1 MDPIEEHRLS
11 FGTVAQAYQQSR
23 PSYPAEA
30 LTWAIGTAPGRVVD
44 LGAGTG
50 QLTRV
55 ALAAGFEVV
64 PVEPDPAMR
73 AALDA
78 ATSGAVARE
87 GSAESI
93 PLPDGYADAVVVGTA
108 YHWFDRERAH
118 PEIARVLRPGG
129 VLAPLWNDRDTTVA
143 WVGALEEIIR
153 SAQFHRGRLIGDLD
167 FGPLFG
173 PAERAEFRHGVTQT
187 PQGLVDLIATRSW
200 YLVASE
206 DERQR
211 LRGEVRELCAT
222 HPDLAGRDSFELPY
236 VTTACRT
243 VRR

>member
-1 MDPIEEHRLS
+1 MEPIEEHRLS
-11 FGTVAQAYQQSR
+11 FGAAAQTYQQSR
-23 PSYPAEA
+23 PSYPTDA

-64 PVEPDPAMR
+64 AVEPDPGMR

-78 ATSGAVARE
+78 ATPGTVALA

-108 YHWFDRERAH
+108 YHWFDKERAH
-118 PEIARVLRPGG
+118 PEIIRVLRPGG
-129 VLAPLWNDRDTTVA
+129 VFAPMRNDRDVSVD
-143 WVGALEEIIR
+143 WVRQLDVIIR
-153 SAQFHRGRLIGDLD
+153 SALFHRPENAE
-167 FGPLFG
+167 FGELFA
-173 PAERAEFRHGVTQT
+173 PFEQAEFRHSVTQT
-187 PQGLVDLIATRSW
+187 PQGLLDLIATRSW
-200 YLVASE
+200 YLVAPE
-206 DERQR
+206 DDRQR
-211 LRGEVRELCAT
+211 LREAVLELCAT
-222 HPDLAGRDSFELPY
+222 HPDLAGRESFALPY
-236 VTTACRT
+236 VTKVLRA

>member
-1 MDPIEEHRLS
+1 MDDIEEHRLS
-11 FGTVAQAYQQSR
+11 FGAVAQAYQQSR

-30 LTWAIGTAPGRVVD
+30 LAWAIGTAPGRVVD

-73 AALDA
+73 AALHA
-78 ATSGAVARE
+78 ATPGTEARE

-108 YHWFDRERAH
+108 YHWFDKVRAH
-118 PEIARVLRPGG
+118 PEIARVLRPDG
-129 VLAPLWNDRDTTVA
+129 VFAPLRNDRDLSVD
-143 WVGALEEIIR
+143 WVRRLDEIVQ
-153 SAQFHRGRLIGDLD
+153 SARAHRTDEAD
-167 FGPLFG
+167 FGPLFA
-173 PAERAEFRHGVTQT
+173 PAEWATFRHAVTQT
-187 PQGLVDLIATRSW
+187 PQGLLDLIATRSW
-200 YLVASE
+200 YLVATE
-206 DERQR
+206 DVRQR
-211 LRGEVRELCAT
+211 LRDQVTDLCAT
-222 HPDLAGRDSFELPY
+222 HPDLAGRESFALPY
-236 VTTACRT
+236 VTTVCRT